1 MLGGVL
7 PALLW
12 LTFWLM
18 EDRCE
23 PEPKRYLLL
32 TFIAGGAMVL
42 AALWIEQK
50 AMLYFTGTALLFVWA
65 AVELAWF

>member
-1 MLGGVL
+1 MASSPIIFLAMLGGVL

-42 AALWIEQK
+42 AAL
-50 AMLYFTGTALLFVWA
+50 
-65 AVELAWF
+65 